1 MASRLWLPIS
11 TVTARL
17 RAVAGEFD
25 DIRGRLEGI
34 AEELADLAIVRLRES
49 IDAGGNE
56 LPVDERRLTRA
67 RRAVEKAAGILSEP
81 ADD

>member
-1 MASRLWLPIS
+1 M
-11 TVTARL
+11 
-17 RAVAGEFD
+17 AGEFD
-25 DIRGRLEGI
+25 DIRTRLEGI

-67 RRAVEKAAGILSEP
+67 RRAVEKAAGILREP
-81 ADD
+81 DDD